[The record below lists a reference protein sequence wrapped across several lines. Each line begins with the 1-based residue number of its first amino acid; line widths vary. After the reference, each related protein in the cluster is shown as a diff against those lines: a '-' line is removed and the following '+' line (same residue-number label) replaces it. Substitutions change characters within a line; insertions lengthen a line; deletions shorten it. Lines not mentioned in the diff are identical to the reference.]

1 METQCKYLTI
11 RNEFIKL
18 LQRFEE
24 LFDKTLVTWK
34 PDPVD
39 FKLKEDVN
47 PICLQPYPFTKGT

>member
-39 FKLKEDVN
+39 FKLK
-47 PICLQPYPFTKGT
+47 